1 MAKDVE
7 YRNTLARNLASRIR
21 QAGVTQKQL
30 AEATGIS
37 PSALSSYV
45 QGVRYP
51 RPEYVTALANYFGIE
66 PGELTEDADK
76 REAKTSQLSDE
87 AIRIGETFDQL
98 DSLGKEVIRF
108 VIDVEFQ
115 RTRG

>member
-1 MAKDVE
+1 VAKDIE
-7 YRNTLARNLASRIR
+7 YRSTFTRNLSNRIR

-30 AEATGIS
+30 ADATGIS

-66 PGELTEDADK
+66 PGELTEDTDK
-76 REAKTSQLSDE
+76 REAKASQLSDE
-87 AIRIGETFDQL
+87 ALRIGETFDQL
-98 DSLGKEVIRF
+98 DPLGKEVIRF
-108 VIDVEFQ
+108 VIDVELQ